1 MNQKADYDE
10 LADAWW
16 KTAKCMNAVPSEE
29 TSEAIRVWH
38 STVFEKILI
47 QCGWTIEEWNQIVS
61 EKTNKN
67 ELT

>member
-1 MNQKADYDE
+1 MNQKADYDD

-16 KTAKCMNAVPSEE
+16 KTAKCMKAIPQEE

-61 EKTNKN
+61 EKTK
-67 ELT
+67 